1 MRIHNLYVDADGET
15 HFRDIEVEWKHEGRG
30 GKTSATLPATGIIFR
45 QTPGTYDYEWH
56 PAPRRQ
62 YIINLDAGVSIQAS
76 DGETRIIGA
85 GEVILVE
92 DTHGKGHFPRRSTV
106 SSGTPSSF
114 PSNSPEASMNIQTP
128 VDLTN
133 DLVEQARR
141 VLPGGS
147 FGNMPAEV
155 ILREGRGGRI
165 FDEAGREYVDF
176 LLGSGPMFIGHAHPE
191 VTAAVQAQVPLGT
204 TFFGNNRHGI
214 ALAEAIVDA
223 VPCAEQVRF
232 VCSGTEADLYAMRAA
247 RAFRKR
253 DKILKFEGGYHGMSD
268 YALVSLSPKNPGNFP
283 RGTLDSAGI
292 PKSVADEMVVA
303 AFNDIDMVRSLI
315 KEQKDEL
322 AGVIVEPFQRL
333 IPPKPGFL
341 QALREVTAEHGI
353 PLIFDEV
360 VTGFRFA
367 YGGAQEYYGVT
378 PDLCTLG
385 KIVGGGFALAAIA
398 GRADI
403 MKHFDRLAMTDEDF
417 IFQVGTLS
425 GNPVAAVAGL
435 ATLEVLKRPGT
446 YEGVFANG
454 RRLMD
459 TLSELLKKHGFK
471 AQVIGEPPL
480 FDIIFTDQP
489 VKDYRDTL
497 KADTALQKRFNQA
510 LRARGIMKGES
521 KYYVSV
527 AHTQADIDHTIGAWE
542 EALVELKSSR

>member
-1 MRIHNLYVDADGET
+1 MNLHVD
-15 HFRDIEVEWKHEGRG
+15 
-30 GKTSATLPATGIIFR
+30 
-45 QTPGTYDYEWH
+45 
-56 PAPRRQ
+56 
-62 YIINLDAGVSIQAS
+62 
-76 DGETRIIGA
+76 
-85 GEVILVE
+85 
-92 DTHGKGHFPRRSTV
+92 
-106 SSGTPSSF
+106 
-114 PSNSPEASMNIQTP
+114 
-128 VDLTN
+128 VDRTKE
-133 DLVEQARR
+133 LVEQAKR

-155 ILREGRGGRI
+155 VLKEGKGGRI
-165 FDEAGREYVDF
+165 WDEAGREYVDY
-176 LLGSGPMFIGHAHPE
+176 LLGSGPMFVGHAHPE

-214 ALAEAIVDA
+214 ALAEAICDA
-223 VPCAEQVRF
+223 VPCADQVRF
-232 VCSGTEADLYAMRAA
+232 VCSGTEADLYAMRAV
-247 RAFRKR
+247 RAFKKR

-268 YALVSLSPKNPGNFP
+268 YALMSLAPKRPGNFP
-283 RGTLDSAGI
+283 RPTPDSAGI
-292 PKSVADEMVVA
+292 PKSVQDEMLVA
-303 AFNDIDMVRSLI
+303 AFNDIEMVESLI
-315 KEQKDEL
+315 EEQKDEL

-341 QALREVTAEHGI
+341 QALRDVTRKHGI

-378 PDLCTLG
+378 PDLCSLG

-435 ATLEVLKRPGT
+435 ATLEILKRPGA
-446 YEGVFANG
+446 YDQVFATG
-454 RRLMD
+454 RELMQALD
-459 TLSELLKKHGFK
+459 ELLKKAGIP

-480 FDIIFTDQP
+480 FDVVFTDQP
-489 VKDYRDTL
+489 IKDYRDTL
-497 KADTALQKRFNQA
+497 KGDKALATRFNQL

-521 KYYVSV
+521 KYYVSL
-527 AHTQADIDHTIGAWE
+527 AHNRADIDHTIGAW
-542 EALVELKSSR
+542 ADAIGELTR

>member
-1 MRIHNLYVDADGET
+1 
-15 HFRDIEVEWKHEGRG
+15 
-30 GKTSATLPATGIIFR
+30 
-45 QTPGTYDYEWH
+45 
-56 PAPRRQ
+56 
-62 YIINLDAGVSIQAS
+62 
-76 DGETRIIGA
+76 
-85 GEVILVE
+85 
-92 DTHGKGHFPRRSTV
+92 
-106 SSGTPSSF
+106 
-114 PSNSPEASMNIQTP
+114 MNVQTP
-128 VDLTN
+128 VDPTN

-155 ILREGRGGRI
+155 ILKEGRGGHI
-165 FDEAGREYVDF
+165 YDEAGKEYVDF

-214 ALAEAIVDA
+214 ALAEAICDA
-223 VPCAEQVRF
+223 VPCADQVRF

-268 YALVSLSPKNPGNFP
+268 YALVSLAPKNPGNFP

-303 AFNDIDMVRSLI
+303 AFNDIGMVKSLI
-315 KEQKDEL
+315 EEQKDEL

-435 ATLEVLKRPGT
+435 ATLDVLKRPGT
-446 YEGVFANG
+446 YEGVFAKG

-459 TLSELLKKHGFK
+459 ALSELLKKHGFK

-497 KADTALQKRFNQA
+497 KADTAILKRFNQA
-510 LRARGIMKGES
+510 LRARGIMKGDS

-527 AHTQADIDHTIGAWE
+527 AHTDADIDHTIRAWE
-542 EALVELKSSR
+542 ESLLEIKAAR

>member
-1 MRIHNLYVDADGET
+1 MSVQTVVD
-15 HFRDIEVEWKHEGRG
+15 
-30 GKTSATLPATGIIFR
+30 P
-45 QTPGTYDYEWH
+45 
-56 PAPRRQ
+56 
-62 YIINLDAGVSIQAS
+62 
-76 DGETRIIGA
+76 
-85 GEVILVE
+85 
-92 DTHGKGHFPRRSTV
+92 
-106 SSGTPSSF
+106 
-114 PSNSPEASMNIQTP
+114 
-128 VDLTN
+128 TN
-133 DLVEQARR
+133 DLVEQAKR

-155 ILREGRGGRI
+155 ILKEGKGGRI
-165 FDEAGREYVDF
+165 WDEAGREYVDF

-191 VTAAVQAQVPLGT
+191 VTAAVQAQVPFGT

-223 VPCAEQVRF
+223 VPCADQVRF

-268 YALVSLSPKNPGNFP
+268 YALVSLAPKSPGNFP
-283 RGTLDSAGI
+283 RGSIDSAGI

-303 AFNDIDMVRSLI
+303 AFNDIDMVKSLI
-315 KEQKDEL
+315 EEQKDEL

-435 ATLEVLKRPGT
+435 ATLDVLKRPGT

-480 FDIIFTDQP
+480 FDIVFTDQP
-489 VKDYRDTL
+489 IKDYRDTL
-497 KADTALQKRFNQA
+497 KADTALLKRFNQA

-527 AHTQADIDHTIGAWE
+527 AHTQGDIDHTIAAWE
-542 EALVELKSSR
+542 DALKELKAAR

>member
-1 MRIHNLYVDADGET
+1 MNV
-15 HFRDIEVEWKHEGRG
+15 
-30 GKTSATLPATGIIFR
+30 
-45 QTPGTYDYEWH
+45 QTPID
-56 PAPRRQ
+56 P
-62 YIINLDAGVSIQAS
+62 
-76 DGETRIIGA
+76 
-85 GEVILVE
+85 
-92 DTHGKGHFPRRSTV
+92 
-106 SSGTPSSF
+106 
-114 PSNSPEASMNIQTP
+114 
-128 VDLTN
+128 TN
-133 DLVEQARR
+133 QLVEQAKR

-155 ILREGRGGRI
+155 ILKEGRGGRVW
-165 FDEAGREYVDF
+165 DEAGKEYVDF
-176 LLGSGPMFIGHAHPE
+176 LLGSGPMFVGHAHPE

-223 VPCAEQVRF
+223 VPCADQVRF

-268 YALVSLSPKNPGNFP
+268 YALVSLAPKNPGNFP
-283 RGTLDSAGI
+283 RGSIDSAGI

-315 KEQKDEL
+315 EEQKDEL

-403 MKHFDRLAMTDEDF
+403 MAHFDRITMNDEDF

-425 GNPVAAVAGL
+425 GNPVASVAGL
-435 ATLEVLKRPGT
+435 ATLDVLKQPGT
-446 YEGVFANG
+446 YEKVFATG
-454 RRLMD
+454 RTLMS
-459 TLSELLKKHGFK
+459 TLQELLQSAGFK

-480 FDIIFTDQP
+480 FDILFTDQP

-497 KADTALQKRFNQA
+497 KADTAILKRFNQL
-510 LRARGIMKGES
+510 LRARGLMKGES
-521 KYYVSV
+521 KYYVSL
-527 AHTQADIDHTIGAWE
+527 AHTQADIDLTIGAWTD
-542 EALVELKSSR
+542 ALKELKAGR